1 MESEQVVQ
9 LKNALI
15 ANKTLN
21 ELYMAQTGLDSE
33 GAISIAELFPLNK
46 TLHVLDLR
54 LNPIEI
60 AGVVALSVSLKMNNT
75 ITNLQLSQF
84 IVQNENEVEPEFQR
98 ILYDILVSCSKN
110 MSVNPYVE
118 RSHLEEYKDLDID
131 QCLSPVESNERFY
144 QKFLATPKKKLMK
157 NNSINSLSTKSST
170 SNSVGR
176 NSLNHNSF
184 NQVHTTTSGGSGNAY
199 LIPPQQQSDN
209 HSNSSMDNNIDL
221 SVDDEQL
228 KYDTEHAKKL
238 SEEEEDRKLKESIES
253 LKNNIQLL
261 EQMVNSDSSEKEV
274 QDIVLAECEKDC
286 KLFVQQLVN
295 ESIKDEKLSNEI
307 LALNDRYTV
316 VTEKLKSKEN
326 SQKEVTDAP

>member
-1 MESEQVVQ
+1 
-9 LKNALI
+9 
-15 ANKTLN
+15 
-21 ELYMAQTGLDSE
+21 
-33 GAISIAELFPLNK
+33 
-46 TLHVLDLR
+46 
-54 LNPIEI
+54 
-60 AGVVALSVSLKMNNT
+60 MNNT

-184 NQVHTTTSGGSGNAY
+184 NQIHTTTSGGSGNAY

-228 KYDTEHAKKL
+228 KVKKFFFFIFL
-238 SEEEEDRKLKESIES
+238 R
-253 LKNNIQLL
+253 N
-261 EQMVNSDSSEKEV
+261 
-274 QDIVLAECEKDC
+274 
-286 KLFVQQLVN
+286 
-295 ESIKDEKLSNEI
+295 
-307 LALNDRYTV
+307 
-316 VTEKLKSKEN
+316 
-326 SQKEVTDAP
+326 